1 MNAGADNAKPSGR
14 AGAAGADIRGSR
26 YIVEVDP
33 CAVLCRDNAL
43 CTQDHAVL
51 VCIFQCLQRIGDLLL
66 GILLCR
72 LYAPAGEH
80 FICMV
85 VMVMLVI
92 VVMIVTAAGAVLVV
106 FLVVVMMVFMLVVV
120 IVVMAAAGAVLV
132 MLMFM
137 LVVIMIV
144 MMVVVMLCR
153 LSQQFL
159 EFVIQGVL
167 LGHCL
172 YQLLAGEL
180 IPVCGDDR
188 RFFVAGTQ
196 TAHAVIQLILRQTA
210 VWLRIRQLAYVI
222 WLLKNSPKFF

>member
-1 MNAGADNAKPSGR
+1 MLRDVLLT
-14 AGAAGADIRGSR
+14 R

-106 FLVVVMMVFMLVVV
+106 FLVVVMMVFMLMVV

-132 MLMFM
+132 MLLMVVVMMLMLMFM
-137 LVVIMIV
+137 LVVIMLV
-144 MMVVVMLCR
+144 MMVVVMLCS

-167 LGHCL
+167 LGHRL

-196 TAHAVIQLILRQTA
+196 TAHAVIQLIL
-210 VWLRIRQLAYVI
+210 
-222 WLLKNSPKFF
+222 